1 MKRKITALCLSF
13 ILLFAPGVMAAPSVS
28 APAAVLIAADSGLVL
43 YAKNEHAR
51 MYPAST
57 TKIMT
62 AILALE
68 NGNFDD
74 MVTVSHDAVFTISYD
89 SSKAGLY
96 EGEIISFKDLVHTL
110 LICSANDSAN
120 VIAEYVSGSVSAFVD
135 KMNQR
140 AAELGAKNTHFVN
153 THGLHHEDHYTTA
166 YDLAILAR
174 HAMTLP
180 QFREIVSMRSYS
192 LAPSNKFD
200 ETRHFNS
207 TNHLLN
213 PNSPYYYKHAIG
225 IKTGYTDNAKSCLV
239 SSAEAN
245 GKTYI
250 AVVLGAENADGQA
263 MSFVDSRTLLSYG
276 VDSFKPVELCKA
288 GAYAKPIPVK
298 NAKGTDN
305 VSVHTS
311 TAAAAILPQGTAPE
325 SVEMR
330 EYIKKD
336 LEAPVAKGTV
346 LGRREYWLGEV
357 KVAETFLVADSDIEK
372 QGFFARLFS
381 SILSSFWFYLAL
393 VLVLILLFGRR
404 IKKMKARRDRRHRAE
419 MRRRSKYQ

>member
-1 MKRKITALCLSF
+1 
-13 ILLFAPGVMAAPSVS
+13 
-28 APAAVLIAADSGLVL
+28 
-43 YAKNEHAR
+43 

-74 MVTVSHDAVFTISYD
+74 TVTVSHDAVFSISYD

-96 EGEIISFKDLVHTL
+96 EGEIISFKDLVYTL

-120 VIAEYVSGSVSAFVD
+120 VIAEHISGSISAFVD

-140 AAELGAKNTHFVN
+140 AKELGAANTHFVN
-153 THGLHHEDHYTTA
+153 THGLHNENHYTTA

-174 HAMTLP
+174 HAMTIP
-180 QFREIVSMRSYS
+180 AFREIVAMRSYS

-239 SSAEAN
+239 SAAEAN

-250 AVVLGAENADGQA
+250 AVVLGAENNDGQS
-263 MSFVDSRTLLSYG
+263 MSFVDSRTLLSHG
-276 VDSFKPVELCKA
+276 VENYKPVELCKA
-288 GAYAKPIPVK
+288 GAFAKPIPIR
-298 NAKGTDN
+298 NAKGTDS

-311 TAAAAILPQGTAPE
+311 AAALAILPQGTAPE

-336 LEAPVAKGTV
+336 LEAPVTQGTV
-346 LGRREYWLGEV
+346 LGRREYWLGEI
-357 KVAETFLVADSDIEK
+357 KVAETPLVADADIEK
-372 QGFFARLFS
+372 QGFFARIFSSLFS
-381 SILSSFWFYLAL
+381 SVWFYL
-393 VLVLILLFGRR
+393 VLVLLLFVLFGRR

-419 MRRRSKYQ
+419 MRRRSRYQ